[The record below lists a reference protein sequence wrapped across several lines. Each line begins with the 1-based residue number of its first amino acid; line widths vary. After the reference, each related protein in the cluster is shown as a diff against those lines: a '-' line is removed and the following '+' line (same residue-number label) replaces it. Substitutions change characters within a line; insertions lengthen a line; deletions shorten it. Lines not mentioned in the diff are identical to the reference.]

1 MTQEKYREQIAQMS
15 KTMFRY
21 CLSRTNSYHDAED
34 LTQEI
39 LLISCKGENSFPN
52 EKAFYAFVWRTSNII
67 LKKWYHDIGK
77 HSAEELDEKLSD
89 GSWEALEEQ
98 TAENEQLSLI
108 TRELAHLN
116 SNYRRT
122 TVAYYVEGLSVKE
135 IAERFSL
142 TQSMVKYLRFQS
154 RKRIKEGIDMERN
167 FGKLSYDPIE
177 LELIFWGRN
186 NKYYNI
192 CTKVMKNILMA
203 CYYDKLN
210 EEQISLQLGVPTAY
224 LEDDLKTLSE
234 YDLLCEKNGFYQSNV
249 PIITKDV
256 MDEIFRKSSS
266 ELKEAAESIR
276 AEIDSIMN
284 DVRDIGFYGS
294 NMSANTLKW
303 MLVSQILHLAYIDKT
318 FDDKPLDFP
327 TDIFGDK
334 CFRFFTE
341 KTPTAPYSIGTS
353 TNWNNDGLILFWDVA
368 INGTMLHPRLNES
381 RGNILCKLISSKPQ
395 TENEKIVCSE
405 LVEAGL
411 ALRTDDGI
419 KPNFPCFTAEQG
431 AELNGMI
438 NGIASKLSESVL
450 SRTENMRRVLC
461 DHAPSHLEDYVSK
474 MAVLLHYKE
483 TEKIMQQLCESGWL
497 LPINGG
503 ISGTT
508 VMYLNK

>member
-1 MTQEKYREQIAQMS
+1 MTQEKYREQIVQMS

-39 LLISCKGENSFPN
+39 LLISCKGENNFPN

-67 LKKWYHDIGK
+67 LKKWYHDIEK
-77 HSAEELDEKLSD
+77 HSAEELDEKISD

-142 TQSMVKYLRFQS
+142 TQSMVKYLLFQS

-234 YDLLCEKNGFYQSNV
+234 YDLICEKNGFYQSNV

-419 KPNFPCFTAEQG
+419 KPNFPCFTAER
-431 AELNGMI
+431 NDKRHCI
-438 NGIASKLSESVL
+438 K
-450 SRTENMRRVLC
+450 T
-461 DHAPSHLEDYVSK
+461 
-474 MAVLLHYKE
+474 
-483 TEKIMQQLCESGWL
+483 
-497 LPINGG
+497 
-503 ISGTT
+503 
-508 VMYLNK
+508 